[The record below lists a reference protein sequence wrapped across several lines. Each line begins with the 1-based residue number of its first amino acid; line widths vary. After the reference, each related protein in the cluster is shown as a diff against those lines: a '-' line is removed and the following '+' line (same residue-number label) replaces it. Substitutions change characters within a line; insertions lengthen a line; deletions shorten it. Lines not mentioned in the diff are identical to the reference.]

1 MRDAFKKHLHGCVR
15 CTGGLYCPM
24 DRPLPTSSAG
34 ARRLRLAKKLSRR
47 SARRILDR
55 TVREELDS

>member
-1 MRDAFKKHLHGCVR
+1 MRDKFKKHLHGCVR
-15 CTGGLYCPM
+15 CTGGLYCAR